1 MQLEQ
6 RMEDKL
12 SNFTARLEDFQN
24 VVIANNDIEG
34 VYGDGKSLVNNDTF
48 PITHDFSDKLYMR
61 KMSMPANS
69 LVVSAI
75 HHTDHFWFLMTG
87 VILVTTDNETV
98 EHIAPCYEKSI
109 KGAKRLIHCID
120 DCVFINVHKN
130 PTNTQNMNEIE
141 KALYSFTIE
150 EFNKKE
156 KLCQE

>member
-1 MQLEQ
+1 
-6 RMEDKL
+6 MEDKL

-24 VVIANNDIEG
+24 IIIANNDIEG
-34 VYGDGKSLVNNDTF
+34 VYGDGESLVNNNTF

-61 KMSMPANS
+61 KMHMPANS

-87 VILVTTDNETV
+87 KILVTTNNETV

-109 KGAKRLIHCID
+109 KGAKRLIHCIE

-130 PTNTQNMNEIE
+130 PTNTQNMDKIE
-141 KALYSFTIE
+141 EYLYSFTIE
-150 EFNKKE
+150 EFNNKE
-156 KLCQE
+156 KLWQE